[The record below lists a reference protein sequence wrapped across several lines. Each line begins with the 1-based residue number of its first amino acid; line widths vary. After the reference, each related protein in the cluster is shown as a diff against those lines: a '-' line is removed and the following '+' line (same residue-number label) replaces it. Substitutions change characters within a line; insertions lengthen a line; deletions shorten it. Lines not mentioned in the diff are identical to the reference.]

1 VARIL
6 ATAVFI
12 LLALPALLFAPFAFL
27 LLDAPWAS
35 NGLGAVIAWLI
46 ILCCWAIALTMIFAA
61 KATWQWRWPFYR
73 AALFPKSD
81 VAMALA
87 ILSGSALPRSG
98 RGRARLARM
107 DRPRATATMCILV
120 RVGAVQGDPTLS
132 ARSIS
137 TFRL

>member
-6 ATAVFI
+6 ATTVFI

-73 AALFPKSD
+73 AALFPAAA
-81 VAMALA
+81 VVALA
-87 ILSGSALPRSG
+87 SLEWTAHALLQQCVFWCG
-98 RGRARLARM
+98 
-107 DRPRATATMCILV
+107 
-120 RVGAVQGDPTLS
+120 
-132 ARSIS
+132 
-137 TFRL
+137 